1 MIIVSVII
9 IFLVYLI
16 INHIFYLH
24 KTVEGVTAGS
34 NESKK
39 ITDIKTETENNDISL
54 NSLQNMSDTINTRC
68 KGVRDLYA
76 DEQVEGSLKN
86 TNKIIEKCIKTCHT
100 PVIPGTYHKPLET
113 NLTGKG

>member
-86 TNKIIEKCIKTCHT
+86 TNKKIEKCIKTCHT